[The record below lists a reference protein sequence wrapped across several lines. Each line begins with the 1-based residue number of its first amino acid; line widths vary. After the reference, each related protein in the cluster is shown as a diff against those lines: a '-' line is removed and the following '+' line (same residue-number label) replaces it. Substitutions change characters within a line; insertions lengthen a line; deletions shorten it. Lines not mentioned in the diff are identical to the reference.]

1 MRLQSFFFLCQKSV
15 DSLRLR
21 LAMSGAHEVSK
32 ARLKYPNRDRF
43 SSWHKPSLM
52 TKMIDRLSYRCLQPI
67 SVDVPASRIWRPMPR
82 VCGKFLYRIVSSGH
96 ETEGRKK
103 HDRRKIY

>member
-1 MRLQSFFFLCQKSV
+1 
-15 DSLRLR
+15 
-21 LAMSGAHEVSK
+21 MSGAHEVSK

-67 SVDVPASRIWRPMPR
+67 SVDVPASRIWRPIPR
-82 VCGKFLYRIVSSGH
+82 ICGKFLYRIVSSGLSVNILRLPNGRDL
-96 ETEGRKK
+96 TGRKA
-103 HDRRKIY
+103 HSNQEIS